1 MTDRRF
7 VPVHAA
13 LAAGQIRVLSVD
25 IFDTLMW
32 RRVPEPKDV
41 FLILGAKLAE
51 KRQLA
56 PHVNPVTFA
65 ELRAAAEKDAR
76 ARKEA
81 ATGSREITLVDVY
94 RELPPFLF
102 AKGFDAPAAAAAE
115 VTFEDSLMIRD
126 AAVAELMTAAKKA
139 GAKVILVSDTY
150 FSSAQIKG
158 FLAKP
163 GLVEG
168 RDFDRLYVSCE
179 AGRPKW
185 RDLFD
190 TVIADMGVPPGE
202 ILHVGDTLEADVW
215 PCRLRGIAVC
225 HYDKWA
231 FDSRVQSL
239 EWPSALGVRAARLG
253 PGGDFGLTG
262 LRSRIFH
269 RVPADLSPSL
279 APYWAY
285 GAAKLAPVFAGFA
298 RWVVS
303 GCKTIGA
310 GKVFGLMREG
320 RFLNRVVGETA
331 KALGVPLATE
341 ELWLSRRAVIRAA
354 LAPETT
360 GLLPEFAMLT
370 PGHDTAS
377 VLKEM
382 GLTVA
387 DVAGLVGGA
396 FDFTEDRALVRLCQ
410 ALGTAPHLIAKVMA
424 VAARHRTLLLTAL
437 EKQMD
442 LRSAG
447 PVVMMDL
454 GYSATIQS
462 VLQGLLAREGSPLH
476 LTGFY
481 VALNAKAQAN
491 VGEGA
496 DLRGYLDADGFAGP
510 MGKLLSR
517 VPFVLEHACMCPEG
531 SLSHFDE
538 KGEPV
543 LLPNLRDETQIA
555 QMEAT
560 QAGILAGVAAINEM
574 LGDLATTPADA
585 PALKAQIVAIL
596 ESSHLHPTA
605 QEAATI
611 GAWKHEA
618 KIDFTG
624 AHKLTDLSFD
634 GPLLEYRGWPGLQEI
649 NLDQVY
655 WPAAAFV
662 AADPFIAD
670 VYAAGTK
677 DAYKAANLTAGPLLG
692 RVTVCPDAGAGF
704 DERRQGTIPIA
715 ANTFGRA
722 ELVATIKGV
731 GPEAYQRLRITWPG
745 ARSVVNLD
753 TMTVTYT
760 SETDRRTQAVDLRGA
775 SWSNVRDLG
784 NGLVE
789 TGPGA
794 QCVIALPAAPPAP
807 HGLEMSLRLKFLRLD
822 PLFGAKP

>member
-1 MTDRRF
+1 M
-7 VPVHAA
+7 PVHAA
-13 LAAGQIRVLSVD
+13 LAAGQIRVLSID
-25 IFDTLMW
+25 IFDTLLW
-32 RRVPEPKDV
+32 RRVPEPKDA
-41 FLILGAKLAE
+41 FLLLGRLLAE

-56 PHVNPVTFA
+56 PHINPVAFA
-65 ELRAAAEKDAR
+65 ELRAAAEKDSR

-81 ATGSREITLVDVY
+81 ATGSREVTLVDVY
-94 RELPPFLF
+94 RELPAFLF

-126 AAVAELMTAAKKA
+126 TAIIDLMTAAKRA

-150 FSSAQIKG
+150 FSSTQIKG
-158 FLAKP
+158 FLSKP
-163 GLVEG
+163 GVMEG

-190 TVIADMGVPPGE
+190 TVIADMGVAPAE

-215 PCRLRGIAVC
+215 PCRLRGVAVC

-231 FDSRVQSL
+231 FDARVQTI
-239 EWPSALGVRAARLG
+239 EWPSALAARAARLG
-253 PGGDFGLTG
+253 GGGDFGLTG
-262 LRSRIFH
+262 LRSRLFH
-269 RVPADLSPSL
+269 RAPADVNPALV
-279 APYWAY
+279 PYWTY
-285 GAAKLAPVFAGFA
+285 GAATLAPAFAGFA
-298 RWVVS
+298 RWVVA
-303 GCKTIGA
+303 GCKATSTTKI
-310 GKVFGLMREG
+310 FGLMREG
-320 RFLNRVVGETA
+320 RFLNRVVGDTA

-354 LAPETT
+354 LAPEST

-377 VLKEM
+377 VLSEM

-387 DVAGLVGGA
+387 EVAGLVGGT
-396 FDFTEDRALVRLCQ
+396 FDLTQDRALVRLCQ
-410 ALGTAPHLIAKVMA
+410 ALGTAPHLLAKVMA
-424 VAARHRTLLLTAL
+424 VASRHRALLLTAL

-442 LRSAG
+442 LRAAG
-447 PVVMMDL
+447 PVAIMDL

-476 LTGFY
+476 LVGFY
-481 VALNAKAQAN
+481 LALNAKAQTN
-491 VGEGA
+491 VGGGA
-496 DLRGYLDADGFAGP
+496 DLHGYLDADGFAGP

-555 QMEAT
+555 QMEAV
-560 QAGILAGVAAINEM
+560 QAGILDGVAAINEH
-574 LGDLATTPADA
+574 LGDLAATPADA
-585 PALKAQIVAIL
+585 PELKAQIAAIL

-605 QEAATI
+605 QEAATV
-611 GAWKHEA
+611 GAWRHEA

-634 GPLLEYRGWPGLQEI
+634 GPLLEYRGWPGLQDI

-662 AADPFIAD
+662 AADPYIAE

-677 DAYKAANLTAGPLLG
+677 DAYQAANLTAGPLLG

-722 ELVATIKGV
+722 ELTAAIKGV
-731 GPEAYQRLRITWPG
+731 GPDAYQRLRITWPA
-745 ARSVVNLD
+745 ARSIVSLD
-753 TMTVTYT
+753 SMTVTTT
-760 SETDRRTQAVDLRGA
+760 SEADRNTQAVDLRDA
-775 SWSNVRDLG
+775 TWSNVRDLG
-784 NGLVE
+784 NGLIE

-794 QCVIALPAAPPAP
+794 QCVIALPPPPPPP

-822 PLFGAKP
+822 PLFGAKS